1 MLHYPTIGKNTHFKQ
16 PTHWKCKDAGEWNVN
31 VSWELTTMIPV
42 DALRRVWMEKIT
54 WSDDLEQI
62 QCLKMPR
69 RENVKC
75 VSNQYDSVC
84 LSAGKQYVGGV
95 QRPRAMK
102 RVPLMRFSPVWHPK
116 GGKGDLFVVFLQLH
130 ISISMGRPCPRGGG
144 GPSHSL
150 FVFFQTE
157 FPHVQMERSVSNSAA
172 AAC

>member
-1 MLHYPTIGKNTHFKQ
+1 
-16 PTHWKCKDAGEWNVN
+16 
-31 VSWELTTMIPV
+31 
-42 DALRRVWMEKIT
+42 
-54 WSDDLEQI
+54 
-62 QCLKMPR
+62 MPR

-75 VSNQYDSVC
+75 VSNQYDGVC

-144 GPSHSL
+144 GGVHRTACLFFSKQNFPTFKWSVALARARRPHANITLLSKTFGSCRETTTSPSSFSKLKVTIL
-150 FVFFQTE
+150 FPNDGSEVKGQRLG
-157 FPHVQMERSVSNSAA
+157 VRMKVKRRNSTFIRR
-172 AAC
+172 